1 MRRGFLISGTA
12 ACLLAGSALA
22 APSALAAGPLP
33 NGFTA
38 KVIARSGQTI
48 TGPVDA
54 TGFDLGIYI
63 GPGVHGV
70 RVVRARVTGANAQGI
85 LVQDTSD
92 VVIERSTVEGN
103 ARNFPAQL
111 GEVKAITLAGTRHV
125 VVTRN
130 TVDGNGDGGIG
141 VYDDGLN
148 SPATIAP
155 VAVATTPIPGVGN
168 VVSGNDIRDNVHGC
182 GIVVS
187 AKNPGGGVADTVVI
201 GNTVTGFD
209 PADGDQAPGTVGGIV
224 VAGGSF
230 GAVQVSRTVVL
241 GNRIT
246 GGLIPGISLHAGA
259 PGTITGTQLVGN
271 RMARNGGTP
280 TSGVES
286 ATAGGTISGTRVIG
300 DSVAHD
306 DVGVFHVGDTG
317 TRIVGLTTSDVPARE
332 AP

>member
-103 ARNFPAQL
+103 
-111 GEVKAITLAGTRHV
+111 
-125 VVTRN
+125 
-130 TVDGNGDGGIG
+130 GDGGIG
-141 VYDDGLN
+141 VYEDGLN

-155 VAVATTPIPGVGN
+155 VAVAKTPIPGVGN

-182 GIVVS
+182 GIVVA
-187 AKNPGGGVADTVVI
+187 AKNPGGGVADNVVI

-209 PADGDQAPGTVGGIV
+209 PADGDQTPGTVGGIV

-246 GGLIPGISLHAGA
+246 GGLIPGISLHAGP

-271 RMARNGGTP
+271 RMAHNGGTP
-280 TSGVES
+280 TSGVEI

-300 DSVAHD
+300 DGVAHD

-317 TRIVGLTTSDVPARE
+317 TRIVGLRTSDVPARE